1 METVYDRLQTILSQD
16 EASLQK
22 SVVSVLSALGVPK
35 IKISEILKNL
45 PELKERAKSLTQEEV
60 DSMIAAPGE
69 EKLRTV
75 MDALEDERG

>member
-60 DSMIAAPGE
+60 DSMIAALGE